1 MSTWDEIQNAVKQV
15 PTPVW
20 YVVGGAAVY
29 WWGIRP
35 VLGDIGGVLNPD
47 PSDDQFNEDA
57 PDVLKRPT
65 RDSSKVSS
73 VSKVE
78 AQSIANTL
86 LSAMDRPG
94 TDFETIES
102 TLNPL
107 NGKALQEVYVAFGRK
122 WYDPT
127 LGVQSGA
134 AFSWMGHRELDLFN
148 WLYQELDSGEMATIA
163 PIMQRSGLNFNPP
176 Q

>member
-1 MSTWDEIQNAVKQV
+1 MSTWDDIQNAVKQV

-20 YVVGGAAVY
+20 YVVGGGAVY

-35 VLGDIGGVLNPD
+35 IIGDISSAFNSD
-47 PSDDQFNEDA
+47 PGNDQFNEDA

-65 RDSSKVSS
+65 GDGSKVSS

-102 TLNPL
+102 TLSPL
-107 NGKALQEVYVAFGRK
+107 NGKALQEVYVAFGRV
-122 WYDPT
+122 WYDPF

-148 WLYQELDSGEMATIA
+148 WLYQELDSGELATIA